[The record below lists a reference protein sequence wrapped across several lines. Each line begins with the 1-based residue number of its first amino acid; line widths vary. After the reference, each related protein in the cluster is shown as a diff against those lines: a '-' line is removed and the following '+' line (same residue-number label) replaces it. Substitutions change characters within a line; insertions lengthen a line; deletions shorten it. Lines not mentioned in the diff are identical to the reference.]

1 MVYRVINLF
10 RREIAGLHEAA
21 ILLGLSS
28 LASQLLALVRDRL
41 LAGELGAGSELDVY
55 YSAFRLPDLI
65 YATIASFVSVTVLI
79 PLLSQKIENGQ
90 MSEAKNFMSAIF
102 SAFILVMAAVSLV
115 SFILMPFLVDLIAPG
130 FSSSAHQSLILLAR
144 ILLLSPILLGLS
156 NLFGS
161 VTQTYKKFLLY
172 SLCPVFYNL
181 GIIVGIV
188 VFYPRWGLP
197 GIVWGVIL
205 GAFFHFLIQMPAL
218 IEHGFAPS
226 FSLKKIKTNW
236 LEVKKVVLISL
247 PRTITLSSNQ
257 LALMMVIAL
266 ASILG
271 EGAISVFNLSY
282 NLQSVPLSIIGVSY
296 SVAAF
301 PTLAKLFTRGH
312 LKEFFEKIKEA
323 GQHIIFWSLPAMV
336 LLIVLRAQ
344 IVRVVLGSGEFDWVA
359 TRLTAA
365 CVAMFA
371 ISAVA
376 QGLIQL
382 FIRAYYAGGRTKKPL
397 WANVFSSVLI
407 VVLAYV
413 LTDFYI
419 SWPTFKGFIE
429 MIFRVRGLPGTSILM
444 LPLAFTFGSL
454 VNIILL
460 LLMFKKDF
468 KFEFWPLWKTF
479 GLTLIASL
487 LGGAVSY
494 QSLNWFDNFFD
505 INTFLG
511 IFAQGFSAGLIGL
524 FFVFVAL
531 WFLGSQELRH
541 LLISLRRK
549 FWRVEVVRPEPE
561 EL

>member
-1 MVYRVINLF
+1 MVHRVINLF

-41 LAGELGAGSELDVY
+41 LAGSLGAGSELDIY

-79 PLLSQKIENGQ
+79 PLLSQKIEEEKLT
-90 MSEAKNFMSAIF
+90 EARHFMSAIF
-102 SAFILVMAAVSLV
+102 SAFILVMMVVSLV
-115 SFILMPFLVDLIAPG
+115 VFVAMPYLANLIAPG
-130 FSSSAHQSLILLAR
+130 FSTLARADLIMLAR

-161 VTQTYKKFLLY
+161 ITQTYKKFLLY

-181 GIIVGIV
+181 GIIVGIA
-188 VFYPRWGLP
+188 VFYPWWGLP

-205 GAFFHFLIQMPAL
+205 GALLHFLIQMPAL
-218 IEHGFAPS
+218 IEHGFIPR
-226 FSLKKIKTNW
+226 FSLGQIKAN
-236 LEVKKVVLISL
+236 LVGIKKVVLISL
-247 PRTITLSSNQ
+247 PRTITLSANQ
-257 LALMMVIAL
+257 LALMVVVAL
-266 ASILG
+266 ASIIG
-271 EGAISVFNLSY
+271 DGAVSVFNLSY

-301 PTLAKLFTRGH
+301 PTLAKLFTKGH

-323 GQHIIFWSLPAMV
+323 GQHIIFWSLPAMT
-336 LLIVLRAQ
+336 LLVVLRAQ
-344 IVRVVLGSGEFDWVA
+344 VVRVILGSGQFDWVA

-365 CVAMFA
+365 CVAMFS
-371 ISAVA
+371 ISIVA

-397 WANVFSSVLI
+397 WVNISSSLLTI
-407 VVLAYV
+407 VLAYT
-413 LTDFYI
+413 LTNFYA
-419 SWPTFKGFIE
+419 SWPAFRDLVET
-429 MIFRVRGLPGTSILM
+429 IFRVRGLAGTSILM
-444 LPLAFTFGSL
+444 LPLAFTLGAI

-468 KFEFWPLWKTF
+468 KFEFWPLWATF
-479 GLTLIASL
+479 GRTLVASL
-487 LGGAVSY
+487 LGGAVCY
-494 QSLNWFDNFFD
+494 QLLNWLDAFFD

-511 IFAQGFSAGLIGL
+511 IFAQGLFSGLVGVAAIII
-524 FFVFVAL
+524 AL
-531 WFLGSQELRH
+531 WLLGSQELRH
-541 LLISLRRK
+541 LLISLRHK
-549 FWRVEVVRPEPE
+549 FWRVDVVRPEPE